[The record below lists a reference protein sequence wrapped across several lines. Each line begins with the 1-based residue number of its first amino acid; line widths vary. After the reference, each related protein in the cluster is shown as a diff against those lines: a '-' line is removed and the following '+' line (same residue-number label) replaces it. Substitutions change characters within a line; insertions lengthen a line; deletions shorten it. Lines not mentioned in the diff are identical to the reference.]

1 MDVGAKLEAARK
13 ACGYTREYVAKII
26 NTSQQN
32 IYKYEKGIVSNI
44 PIKRIEALCSLYGI
58 SAIDVLGWDE
68 PSETKVRFVSDL
80 DNAAVFANNLRRL
93 MQSKGKDRMQ
103 VCADLNLKYT
113 TFANWYNGVK
123 YPRIDKIE
131 MLANY
136 FGVAKS
142 ELIERS
148 PEEKVSAPE
157 RDERER
163 EIIGIFEKLSDKEK
177 EKFVQLARLLAG
189 E

>member
-1 MDVGAKLEAARK
+1 MGD
-13 ACGYTREYVAKII
+13 
-26 NTSQQN
+26 
-32 IYKYEKGIVSNI
+32 
-44 PIKRIEALCSLYGI
+44 
-58 SAIDVLGWDE
+58 LG
-68 PSETKVRFVSDL
+68 
-80 DNAAVFANNLRRL
+80 NAAVFASNLRRL

-103 VCADLNLKYT
+103 VCADLNFKYT

-148 PEEKVSAPE
+148 PEEKAPAPE

-163 EIIGIFEKLSDKEK
+163 EIMEIFEKLPDKEK
-177 EKFVQLARLLAG
+177 EKFVQLARLLAK